1 MNIESLDIA
10 EVAPQF
16 MEVAFILS
24 LDPLTSGGG
33 IRTYIKYLST
43 NLLDLGHK
51 VTLISPRSN
60 REKAELNYI
69 PIGSNSPSNLT
80 FVIKLFLKVIN
91 ANISDDTILCGN
103 RADFIFPFIFLK
115 KGGHKCLII
124 HGNQYS
130 AVKEKSIIM
139 YRLFSIV
146 EKYTMKR
153 IDYIVYVG
161 NESKRN
167 YENRFKEHVD
177 KVPFTIIPVGVDTNL
192 FNIIDKDRSYSET
205 GLSKDK
211 KIIMSVGRLNKEKRY
226 DIAIE
231 SIYLLS
237 QKRQDFRYYII
248 GDGPEKEN
256 IASLIQK
263 YGLEETVFTLG
274 LVEYRKIPLFL
285 NCADVFLLTSD
296 RENGP
301 IVLKEAMA
309 TGCPAVSTEVGDAGD
324 IIKKNN
330 GILVPCGD
338 IEGLATALMTSLN
351 STWDKREIRG
361 SCEKYDWKVIS
372 KEFEK
377 DVINHF
383 DNKCCEDKKLFK
395 KNGQEV
401 RVVD

>member
-1 MNIESLDIA
+1 
-10 EVAPQF
+10 

-24 LDPLTSGGG
+24 LDPMTSGGG
-33 IRTYIKYLST
+33 IRTYVKHLSKYLS
-43 NLLDLGHK
+43 DLGHK
-51 VTLISPRSN
+51 VTLISPKNN
-60 REKAELNYI
+60 REQSKLKYI
-69 PIGSNSPSNLT
+69 PIGSNSPNNLV

-91 ANISDDTILCGN
+91 LSISDSAILCGN

-115 KGGHKCLII
+115 KRGYKCLII

-130 AVKEKSIIM
+130 AVKEKSEIM

-161 NESKRN
+161 IESKRN
-167 YENRFKEHVD
+167 NENRFKEHID
-177 KVPFTIIPVGVDTNL
+177 KVPSTIIPVGVDTNL
-192 FNIIDKDRSYSET
+192 FNIIDKDRSYNEI
-205 GLSKDK
+205 GLPKGK

-237 QKRQDFRYYII
+237 KKRQDFRYYII
-248 GDGPEKEN
+248 GDGPEKGN

-263 YGLEETVFTLG
+263 YGLEETIFTLG
-274 LVEYRKIPLFL
+274 LVEYEKIPLFL

-309 TGCPAVSTEVGDAGD
+309 TGCPVVSTEVGDAGH

-330 GILVPCGD
+330 GILAPCGD
-338 IEGLATALMTSLN
+338 IKGIAAALMSSLN
-351 STWDKREIRG
+351 LRWNRMEIRS
-361 SCEKYDWKVIS
+361 SCEKYDWKIIS
-372 KEFEK
+372 DKFEK

-383 DNKCCEDKKLFK
+383 N
-395 KNGQEV
+395 N
-401 RVVD
+401 

>member
-1 MNIESLDIA
+1 
-10 EVAPQF
+10 
-16 MEVAFILS
+16 MEIAFILS
-24 LDPLTSGGG
+24 KDPLTSGGG
-33 IRTYIKYLST
+33 IRTYVKYLSK
-43 NLLDLGHK
+43 NLSDLGYK
-51 VTLISPRSN
+51 ITLISPKSN

-69 PIGSNSPSNLT
+69 PIGSDPPNNLA
-80 FVIKLFLKVIN
+80 FLFRLFSKVTN
-91 ANISDDTILCGN
+91 VNISDDTILCGN

-115 KGGHKCLII
+115 KGGYKCLII
-124 HGNQYS
+124 HGNQYT

-146 EKYTMKR
+146 EKYTIKR

-161 NESKRN
+161 NESQRN

-177 KVPFTIIPVGVDTNL
+177 KVPFTVIPVGVDTNL
-192 FNIIDKDRSYSET
+192 FYIIDKDRSYSET
-205 GLSKDK
+205 GLPKDK

-231 SIYLLS
+231 SICLLS
-237 QKRQDFRYYII
+237 QTRQDFRYYII

-256 IASLIQK
+256 IESLIQK

-274 LVEYRKIPLFL
+274 LVECEKIPLFL
-285 NCADVFLLTSD
+285 NCADIFLLTSD

-309 TGCPAVSTEVGDAGD
+309 TGCPVVSTEVGDAGD

-330 GILVPCGD
+330 GILAPCGD
-338 IEGLATALMTSLN
+338 IKGIATALMSSLN
-351 STWDKREIRG
+351 LKWNRMDIRS
-361 SCEKYDWKVIS
+361 SCQKYDWKDIS

-377 DVINHF
+377 KVITHF
-383 DNKCCEDKKLFK
+383 N
-395 KNGQEV
+395 N
-401 RVVD
+401 

>member
-1 MNIESLDIA
+1 
-10 EVAPQF
+10 
-16 MEVAFILS
+16 MEIAFILS
-24 LDPLTSGGG
+24 KDPLTSGGG
-33 IRTYIKYLST
+33 IRTYVKYLSK
-43 NLLDLGHK
+43 NLSD
-51 VTLISPRSN
+51 
-60 REKAELNYI
+60 
-69 PIGSNSPSNLT
+69 
-80 FVIKLFLKVIN
+80 F
-91 ANISDDTILCGN
+91 DDTILCGN

-115 KGGHKCLII
+115 KGGYKCLII
-124 HGNQYS
+124 HGNQYT

-192 FNIIDKDRSYSET
+192 FNIINKDRTYSET
-205 GLSKDK
+205 GLPKDK

-274 LVEYRKIPLFL
+274 SVEYEKIPVFL

-309 TGCPAVSTEVGDAGD
+309 TGCPVVSTEVGDAAD
-324 IIKKNN
+324 IIKTNN
-330 GILVPCGD
+330 GILVGCGE
-338 IEGLATALMTSLN
+338 IKEIANALSSSLN
-351 STWDKREIRG
+351 LRWNRMEVRN

-377 DVINHF
+377 DVIKHF
-383 DNKCCEDKKLFK
+383 DS
-395 KNGQEV
+395 
-401 RVVD
+401 